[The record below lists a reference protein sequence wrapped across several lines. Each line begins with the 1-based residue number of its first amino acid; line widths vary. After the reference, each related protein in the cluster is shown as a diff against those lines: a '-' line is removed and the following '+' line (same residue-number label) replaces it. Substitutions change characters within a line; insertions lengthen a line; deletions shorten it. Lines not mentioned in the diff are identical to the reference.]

1 MPMRC
6 KLRIHHLLC
15 IPLFAG
21 YGYSDGFCENMEKMI
36 SMLETQADEPLEAV
50 CAPDVICAGCPNLTA
65 ENTCQ
70 TSGMQAEKKDAA
82 LAEALG
88 IRPGESY
95 TYRGLKELAAQKLT
109 EEIFTGSCKNCQ
121 WYAKGLCSYK
131 KWKKCIDKSTKMC

>member
-1 MPMRC
+1 MRC

-70 TSGMQAEKKDAA
+70 TSGMQVEKKDAA

-121 WYAKGLCSYK
+121 W
-131 KWKKCIDKSTKMC
+131 

>member
-1 MPMRC
+1 MRC

-70 TSGMQAEKKDAA
+70 TSGMQVEKKDAA

-95 TYRGLKELAAQKLT
+95 TYRGLKELAAQFLT
-109 EEIFTGSCKNCQ
+109 VVILT
-121 WYAKGLCSYK
+121 CS
-131 KWKKCIDKSTKMC
+131 